1 MQQMNE
7 NGWENVYDELVK
19 EINAIRDIDTSKL
32 ILKTD
37 NNSNIKDIKDDVF
50 DHSAFTTSSHY
61 YKFPKHILKSKSK
74 TLILLGNPQMK

>member
-1 MQQMNE
+1 MNE
-7 NGWENVYDELVK
+7 SGWENVYDELVK

-37 NNSNIKDIKDDVF
+37 NNSNIKDIKDGVF
-50 DHSAFTTSSHY
+50 DHSAFTTSSHC

-74 TLILLGNPQMK
+74 TLILLDNPQMK